1 MALCHDTKVVELFH
15 KIIFLFFILCNFYS
29 ALFLFL
35 LLLFTGNAREK
46 LRKIRLKHF
55 ENAPPF
61 EKSTNEDIFS
71 TVEVYRHDRC
81 GVLRSVG
88 KRNLWKHARFSHVL
102 PRRSAKRGHLGIKTL
117 EDVWNMFLTSWRILE
132 NYYRYCELYCRG
144 EIPFHFLKKV

>member
-1 MALCHDTKVVELFH
+1 MANGEFGLCSLFFCLALCHDTKVVELFH

-61 EKSTNEDIFS
+61 EKSTNEDFFPRWRYIATIDAESSDLLANGIYGNTRVSPTFCPVAVQNADTS
-71 TVEVYRHDRC
+71 E
-81 GVLRSVG
+81 S
-88 KRNLWKHARFSHVL
+88 KRWRTF
-102 PRRSAKRGHLGIKTL
+102 GICT
-117 EDVWNMFLTSWRILE
+117 
-132 NYYRYCELYCRG
+132 
-144 EIPFHFLKKV
+144 